1 MSLDII
7 SILTYAF
14 LFFLFLFYTLKYN
27 ILSNNRNAVAIGRV
41 AKRLVFILIIFAG
54 LRYKTGTDFESY
66 MGIWS
71 GIKPIYFFFNNDFGY
86 ASLEPGFLFFTSLL
100 RTISTSEILFL
111 LSMSSISI
119 IPVYLGLKKI
129 NILYVIPGLFF
140 YLLVFY
146 IPYIFNGMRQA
157 VAMGIFVYTLPYILD
172 DKKKKIILLTLLAIS
187 FHTSGIIILISY
199 LIYKIKINLSFFL
212 VGGVSLTVL
221 LSKYVSV
228 QLVFEKLGLN
238 IYYLE
243 ELSKSTS
250 VFQILTR
257 IIVLLFLLLFYRLF
271 VQNSSYNIVYK
282 NLFKAYF
289 LGFFIYVYFFELNTF
304 ATRINMFFRVLEVIL
319 FPIILISTKRLM
331 NKVIV
336 YITFLFLGTYIF
348 ISSLSNSDNDYHFFF
363 QY

>member
-1 MSLDII
+1 
-7 SILTYAF
+7 
-14 LFFLFLFYTLKYN
+14 
-27 ILSNNRNAVAIGRV
+27 
-41 AKRLVFILIIFAG
+41 
-54 LRYKTGTDFESY
+54 
-66 MGIWS
+66 
-71 GIKPIYFFFNNDFGY
+71 
-86 ASLEPGFLFFTSLL
+86 
-100 RTISTSEILFL
+100 
-111 LSMSSISI
+111 
-119 IPVYLGLKKI
+119 
-129 NILYVIPGLFF
+129 
-140 YLLVFY
+140 
-146 IPYIFNGMRQA
+146 MRQA

-172 DKKKKIILLTLLAIS
+172 DKKKKIIILTLLAIS
-187 FHTSGIIILISY
+187 FHTSGIIILLSY
-199 LIYKIKINLSFFL
+199 LMYKIKINLSFFL

-271 VQNSSYNIVYK
+271 VQKSSNNIGFK

-331 NKVIV
+331 YKLIVI
-336 YITFLFLGTYIF
+336 ITFLFLGTYIF